1 MYHRG
6 LRLALGNQ
14 CPIRYVVICTHI
26 TKKTQMPQ
34 SLWSEPWHRR
44 IEPIEAT
51 SRCVEDQRR
60 AGVEGIE
67 SEAMICCVEDRAL
80 ASSLASSPIE
90 PGVEPIEPGV
100 EPYRAHDRAWRRAC
114 VELY

>member
-1 MYHRG
+1 MSTSF
-6 LRLALGNQ
+6 ASMS
-14 CPIRYVVICTHI
+14 CSFSDT
-26 TKKTQMPQ
+26 TET
-34 SLWSEPWHRR
+34 EPWHRG

-51 SRCVEDQRR
+51 SRRVEDQRR

-67 SEAMICCVEDRAL
+67 SAAMLCCVEDRAL

-100 EPYRAHDRAWRRAC
+100 EPYRAWRRA
-114 VELY
+114 LSSP